1 MNNSER
7 ENGNCAHED
16 VLAATL
22 FGLVSDIQLA
32 GRETVVDLSV
42 ASQSCL
48 VDRYIAEC
56 EKALNVVT
64 TCTPEDGKKKKKLD
78 AGKRSVR
85 SVTRSFLPMVSNSFR
100 FVSFFFF
107 YRKHFVSP
115 FRSPSDC
122 QEIKTWELTA
132 ARPARILPIAAAFYN
147 LDEFLRDKERY
158 GTVCP

>member
-16 VLAATL
+16 VLAAT

-42 ASQSCL
+42 AFQSCL

-78 AGKRSVR
+78 AGKR
-85 SVTRSFLPMVSNSFR
+85 TRASGAWQDPFYRWSPILLDLFPFLLFLLSETFR
-100 FVSFFFF
+100 FS
-107 YRKHFVSP
+107 
-115 FRSPSDC
+115 
-122 QEIKTWELTA
+122 
-132 ARPARILPIAAAFYN
+132 LPIAVRLSGDKN
-147 LDEFLRDKERY
+147 LGVDS
-158 GTVCP
+158 GTARPYSSNCCGVL